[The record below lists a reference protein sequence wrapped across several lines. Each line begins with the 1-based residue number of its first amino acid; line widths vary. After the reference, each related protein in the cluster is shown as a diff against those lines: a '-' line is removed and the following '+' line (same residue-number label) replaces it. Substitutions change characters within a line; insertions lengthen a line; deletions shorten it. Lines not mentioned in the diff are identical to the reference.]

1 MTMCFTAYLFLLNR
15 DPNPDVRRAVLLS
28 IAPSTKTLASIV
40 GRTRDVK
47 DTVRKIAYEVMAE
60 KINIKALSI
69 ALRLQLVNEGLN
81 DRSGRKSDSSFMKYS
96 LSDKMS
102 NQ

>member
-1 MTMCFTAYLFLLNR
+1 M
-15 DPNPDVRRAVLLS
+15 RRAVLTS
-28 IAPSTKTLASIV
+28 IAPSTKTLSTIV

-47 DTVRKIAYEVMAE
+47 DTVRKVAYEVLAE

-81 DRSGRKSDSSFMKYS
+81 DRSGRFALLIY
-96 LSDKMS
+96 LHLGLLF
-102 NQ
+102 